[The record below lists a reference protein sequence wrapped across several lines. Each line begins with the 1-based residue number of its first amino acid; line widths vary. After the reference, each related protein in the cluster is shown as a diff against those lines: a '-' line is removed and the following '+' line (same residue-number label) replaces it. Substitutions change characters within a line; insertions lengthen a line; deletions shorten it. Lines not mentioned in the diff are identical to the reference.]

1 MKKIMFSI
9 GLSVLILVLG
19 PAAALAGPSLPVTK
33 PPVMDATILTG
44 PPRDAPAVT
53 GQWFRS
59 SSSGI
64 ETVRTHEFYDEL
76 LGGGS
81 GPAAIAGYVSSIA
94 YDPAS
99 NITAFSIVAT
109 INNDTSQT
117 EFPWN
122 GNNSHGESLL
132 LPGTLAYLGPM
143 YDTKLAAEFAIT
155 DLANLP
161 ALWNSP
167 YRDRPPY
174 IIADNE
180 DQAAWYCWNP
190 DDPNE
195 QHHPAGNYYVPTWDF
210 GDIPQGQFSTRQ
222 MDFSVQFPGMP
233 PLDTRYPVLQQSFDQ
248 QLDVL
253 ANRATSLKISTW
265 IDEIALDS
273 GANPEPPLRSSDVS
287 VFHNAEETPEE
298 QLDFGDA
305 PDPTYETLLAN
316 DGARHVIVAGIQMGL
331 LIDGESDGQPDS
343 TATGDDNSNLDDED
357 GVVFP
362 KSLIIGKAGQADVT
376 VSTGGYVSAWMDFN
390 IDGDWADAGEQILAV
405 QAVTVGVN
413 FLSFSIPAAA
423 SPGTTFTRFRFTTQQ
438 ITMSYTG
445 LVSDG
450 EVEDYQVTLQ
460 EELEEG
466 LDYGDAWDGGGIGA
480 GYPTRFVQNGARHA
494 VIPGVFM
501 GALVDTEPDGQ
512 PTLNADGDDLNPPA
526 GLDDEDGVT
535 LPAVFVA
542 GATATVSVV
551 ASVPGYLNAWIDW
564 NSNMSWLD
572 PGEQVFVNRPLGAG
586 INLLPVTVPLPPA
599 LVAGGPHSRWRFTT
613 HAPVLPAFTGAET
626 NGEVEDYE
634 VRLEALDF
642 GDARLSYPTLLA
654 NDGARHRVPSAYW
667 LGVVS
672 PDLDPDGMPSG
683 NADGDDLSN
692 LDDEDG
698 MVPSGSFVM
707 GRTNL
712 LLVTASTNGYLDAW
726 IDFAFDGDWSD
737 AGEQICASYA
747 LAQGANI
754 VTAAVP
760 AAVGVG
766 QTAVRLRF
774 SSMGGLL
781 PTGLASDGEVEDY
794 WITIYQP
801 GPTVDIV
808 ITNLVRSGTTARI
821 LWAAETGVV
830 YEAQSTTNRLN
841 DTNIAWQAFGGY
853 VMGPA
858 NAQMDFG
865 ASADRL
871 KFYRVAAPFAPPP
884 P

>member
-1 MKKIMFSI
+1 MKNIMFTI
-9 GLSVLILVLG
+9 GLSFLILVLG

-76 LGGGS
+76 LGGGIGS
-81 GPAAIAGYVSSIA
+81 AAIAGSVSSIT

-117 EFPWN
+117 EFPWS
-122 GNNSHGESLL
+122 GNNSHGESLI
-132 LPGTLAYLGPM
+132 LPGALAYIGPM
-143 YDTKLAAEFAIT
+143 YDTKLTAEFAVT
-155 DLANLP
+155 DLGNLP
-161 ALWNSP
+161 GVWNLP
-167 YRDRPPY
+167 YRNRPPY

-195 QHHPAGNYYVPTWDF
+195 QHQPAGSYYVPTWDF

-222 MDFSVQFPGMP
+222 MDFSVQFPGIP

-248 QLDVL
+248 QSDVL
-253 ANRATSLKISTW
+253 ANRTASLKISTW
-265 IDEIALDS
+265 IDEIALDI
-273 GANPEPPLRSSDVS
+273 GQNPEPPLRSSDVS

-305 PDPTYETLLAN
+305 PDPTYLTYLAN
-316 DGARHVIVAGIQMGL
+316 DGARHVIVPGVQMGP
-331 LIDGESDGQPDS
+331 LIDAETDGQPDA

-362 KSLIIGKAGQADVT
+362 KSLIIGNNGQADVA
-376 VSTGGYVSAWMDFN
+376 VSTGGYVSAWMDLN

-405 QAVTVGVN
+405 QAVTAGVN
-413 FLSFSIPAAA
+413 FLSFTIPSAAL
-423 SPGTTFTRFRFTTQQ
+423 PGTTFTRFRFTTQQ
-438 ITMSYTG
+438 ITISYTG

-460 EELEEG
+460 EEGEEG
-466 LDYGDAWDGGGIGA
+466 LDYGDAWDGGGIGV

-501 GALVDTEPDGQ
+501 GARVDIESDGQ

-526 GLDDEDGVT
+526 GLDDEDGVS

-542 GATATVSVV
+542 GSTASVTVV

-564 NSNMSWLD
+564 NGNMSWIE
-572 PGEQVFVNRPLGAG
+572 PGEQVFVNRPLAAG

-642 GDARLSYPTLLA
+642 GDAPASYPVTMA
-654 NDGARHRVPSAYW
+654 ADGARHRVPSAYW
-667 LGVVS
+667 LGIVS
-672 PDLDPDGMPSG
+672 PDLDPDGRVSA
-683 NADGDDLSN
+683 NADGDDLNN

-698 MVPSGSFVM
+698 LTTLGQFVRGSNTPLQV
-707 GRTNL
+707 
-712 LLVTASTNGYLDAW
+712 VASTNGYLDGW
-726 IDFAFDGDWSD
+726 IDFNKDGDWSD
-737 AGEQICASYA
+737 PGENVFSSRA
-747 LAQGANI
+747 LAQGLNI
-754 VTAAVP
+754 VTTAVP
-760 AAVGVG
+760 FSATVGK
-766 QTAVRLRF
+766 THVRMRF
-774 SSMGGLL
+774 GSSASGLL
-781 PTGLASDGEVEDY
+781 PTGLASDGEVEDHE
-794 WITIYQP
+794 ITIYQNGP
-801 GPTVDIV
+801 GADIV
-808 ITNLVRSGTTARI
+808 ITNLIRTGTIARVRWTAESGVI
-821 LWAAETGVV
+821 
-830 YEAQSTTNRLN
+830 YEAQVTTNQLK
-841 DTNIAWQAFGGY
+841 DTNIAWTAFGGY
-853 VMGPA
+853 VTGPA
-858 NAQMDFG
+858 NSQTD
-865 ASADRL
+865 ADTAARA
-871 KFYRVAAPFAPPP
+871 KGYRVVAPFAPPP

>member
-1 MKKIMFSI
+1 MKYIMLLL
-9 GLSVLILVLG
+9 GLSVLILG
-19 PAAALAGPSLPVTK
+19 PAAVLAGPSLPVTK

-81 GPAAIAGYVSSIA
+81 GSAAIAGFVSSIT
-94 YDPAS
+94 YDIAS
-99 NITAFSIVAT
+99 NITAFSIIAT

-117 EFPWN
+117 EFPWS
-122 GNNSHGESLL
+122 GNNSHGESLSVM
-132 LPGTLAYLGPM
+132 GALAYVGPM
-143 YDTKLAAEFAIT
+143 YDTKLAAEFAVT
-155 DLANLP
+155 DLGNLP
-161 ALWNSP
+161 AAWNSP

-190 DDPNE
+190 DYTNQE
-195 QHHPAGNYYVPTWDF
+195 RNPAGSYYVPTWDF

-222 MDFSVQFPGMP
+222 MDFSVQFPGIP

-248 QLDVL
+248 QSDVL
-253 ANRATSLKISTW
+253 ANRTASLKISTW
-265 IDEIALDS
+265 IDEIALDI
-273 GANPEPPLRSSDVS
+273 GQNPEPPLRSSDVS

-305 PDPTYETLLAN
+305 PDPTYPTYLAG
-316 DGARHVIVAGIQMGL
+316 DGARHVITPGVRMGL
-331 LIDGESDGQPDS
+331 LIDAELDGQPDA

-362 KSLIIGKAGQADVT
+362 KSLIIGATGQVDVT

-390 IDGDWADAGEQILAV
+390 RDGDWADAGEQILAV
-405 QAVTVGVN
+405 QAVATGVN
-413 FLSFSIPAAA
+413 FLSFSIPSAAL
-423 SPGTTFTRFRFTTQQ
+423 PGTTFTRFRFTTLQNV
-438 ITMSYTG
+438 ISYTG
-445 LVSDG
+445 VVANG

-460 EELEEG
+460 EESEAT
-466 LDYGDAWDGGGIGA
+466 LDFGDAMDSSMVP
-480 GYPTRFVQNGARHA
+480 GYRTLLANNGARHTIVA
-494 VIPGVFM
+494 GVRL
-501 GALVDTEPDGQ
+501 GLQEDAELDGQ
-512 PTLNADGDDLNPPA
+512 PTINADGDDVNPPA

-564 NSNMSWLD
+564 NSNMSWID
-572 PGEQVFVNRPLGAG
+572 PGEQVFVNRPLSAG

-599 LVAGGPHSRWRFTT
+599 LVPGGPHSRWRFTT

-642 GDARLSYPTLLA
+642 GDTRAPYPTLLA
-654 NDGARHRVPSAYW
+654 DDGARHRVPSAYW
-667 LGVVS
+667 LGAVA
-672 PDLDPDGMPSG
+672 PDLDPDGIPSG

-698 MVPSGSFVM
+698 MVPVGAFVM
-707 GRTNL
+707 GRTNRI
-712 LLVTASTNGYLDAW
+712 LVTASTNGYLDAW
-726 IDFAFDGDWSD
+726 MDFNWDRDWAD
-737 AGEQICASYA
+737 AGDQICASYA
-747 LAQGANI
+747 LAQGVNI
-754 VTAAVP
+754 VTVAVP

-766 QTAVRLRF
+766 QMGARLRF
-774 SSMGGLL
+774 SSMGGLSS
-781 PTGLASDGEVEDY
+781 TGLASDGEVEDY
-794 WITIYQP
+794 WITIYQV
-801 GPTVDIV
+801 GPTTNIV
-808 ITNLVRSGTTARI
+808 VTNLVRSGTTARI
-821 LWAAETGVV
+821 LWTAETGVV

-841 DTNIAWQAFGGY
+841 DTNAAWQSFGGY

-858 NAQMDFG
+858 NAQMDYSPATNRF
-865 ASADRL
+865 
-871 KFYRVAAPFAPPP
+871 KFYRVAAPFTPPP
-884 P
+884 GP